1 MSFTNLTPK
10 PSCLGLWAYS
20 KVTAEKSK
28 VNQALTD
35 AITGTLNVKV
45 LILKSLVPKVDLK
58 DVSFVVICFV

>member
-1 MSFTNLTPK
+1 
-10 PSCLGLWAYS
+10 
-20 KVTAEKSK
+20 VTAEKSK